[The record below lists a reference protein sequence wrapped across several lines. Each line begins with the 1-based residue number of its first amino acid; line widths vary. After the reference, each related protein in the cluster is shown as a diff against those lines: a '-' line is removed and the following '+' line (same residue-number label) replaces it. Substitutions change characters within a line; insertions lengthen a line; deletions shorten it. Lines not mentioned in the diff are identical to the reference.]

1 MSYLNID
8 NVNNVIETFNV
19 LSTYFKPVDLDTF
32 NNQYYEHQLQQT
44 PKKNNQGDYINK
56 KTNEVLHFFTV
67 DNIKT
72 YLNPLK
78 HKNGKLYH
86 YRDNMNDILQQLVKH
101 GYLSEISTGETRK
114 LYYIPKEDHS

>member
-1 MSYLNID
+1 M
-8 NVNNVIETFNV
+8 
-19 LSTYFKPVDLDTF
+19 K
-32 NNQYYEHQLQQT
+32 YY
-44 PKKNNQGDYINK
+44 I
-56 KTNEVLHFFTV
+56 FFTV

-72 YLNPLK
+72 YLTPLSK
-78 HKNGKLYH
+78 KNGKLYH